1 MNQSVVIGIEFLRVK
16 CSCLAKIMK
25 RCVVLLSHIAAK
37 CFYQNEFLA
46 EPELLGRTVLLI
58 TADVLM

>member
-1 MNQSVVIGIEFLRVK
+1 MNQSVVITVEFLCVK

-37 CFYQNEFLA
+37 RGYRGSS
-46 EPELLGRTVLLI
+46 P
-58 TADVLM
+58 TAVEA